1 MNKSLQALL
10 VFFMIAGSFLCSA
23 MSEMGPEAGAEDPVD
38 YVRQQDPEDI
48 RENLIKS
55 AILEYQRAKDKVIKI
70 FRENIAAGRPYDQ
83 SNFKKALHES
93 EALGDKISWLDPE
106 YIRTNY
112 WRGYTDDTFVG
123 PFDVKIERRFFE
135 EDGADRWVSLEEYN
149 DLVKDRKIALQ
160 QKKEIRAERLRRE
173 SRKNMP
179 WYRRFWPWG
188 AEISFDSTEDRSY
201 SPEGQGAFM
210 EDDLM
215 ARGLVSGATPLNEK
229 VS

>member
-93 EALGDKISWLDPE
+93 EALGDKL
-106 YIRTNY
+106 
-112 WRGYTDDTFVG
+112 
-123 PFDVKIERRFFE
+123 
-135 EDGADRWVSLEEYN
+135 YN
-149 DLVKDRKIALQ
+149 KHMD
-160 QKKEIRAERLRRE
+160 
-173 SRKNMP
+173 
-179 WYRRFWPWG
+179 
-188 AEISFDSTEDRSY
+188 
-201 SPEGQGAFM
+201 
-210 EDDLM
+210 
-215 ARGLVSGATPLNEK
+215 
-229 VS
+229 